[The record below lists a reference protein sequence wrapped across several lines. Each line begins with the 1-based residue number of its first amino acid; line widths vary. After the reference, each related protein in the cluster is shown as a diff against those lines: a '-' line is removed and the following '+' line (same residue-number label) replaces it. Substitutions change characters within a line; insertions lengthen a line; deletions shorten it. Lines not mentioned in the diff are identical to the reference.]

1 METLSRH
8 NQPRKFTIQRCH
20 NVSPPTKIQSMEYQ
34 IFPHT
39 TRIRYRIRYNKVVES
54 EDISDLNIIDIC
66 KCSLFDRLFRVYI
79 VFQLL
84 VFILYQMSNL
94 MYKIRTFRA
103 IIYLQEGY
111 KMQFR
116 EIGSEKVCK

>member
-20 NVSPPTKIQSMEYQ
+20 NVSTPTEIQSMEYQ

-39 TRIRYRIRYNKVVES
+39 TRIRYRIRYNNVVES

-111 KMQFR
+111 KMQKMF
-116 EIGSEKVCK
+116 G